1 MRTVVGVF
9 PSRTEAE
16 DVARDLEA
24 LGIPEDEV
32 TIADEAGADN
42 HEWSSRNLAACGGL
56 SFGWFLAGLIPIIT
70 QCSRAAATGLGA
82 STGAVAGLIAG
93 MAALMVT
100 GGTPIIAGS
109 VIATVLAALCIGAI
123 GGGLITAVYT
133 MGVSHEGIPL
143 VGEAV
148 REHGVVLAAHV
159 DVPRE
164 EEALRVMN
172 EHGGRQTCA
181 AADAWTA
188 TGWTGPH
195 PAEEPYP
202 SDSSYVSHPAGKV
215 AS

>member
-16 DVARDLEA
+16 HVARDLKA
-24 LGIPEDEV
+24 LGISGDEV

-42 HEWSSRNLAACGGL
+42 HEWSRRNLAACGGL
-56 SFGWFLAGLIPIIT
+56 SFGWLLAGLIPLIT
-70 QCSRAAATGLGA
+70 ERSRAAATGLGA

-100 GGTPIIAGS
+100 GGAPIIAGS

-133 MGVSHEGIPL
+133 TGVSHEGIPL
-143 VGEAV
+143 TSEAV
-148 REHGVVLAAHV
+148 REHGAVLAAHV
-159 DVPRE
+159 DLPRQQ
-164 EEALRVMN
+164 EALRVMS
-172 EHGGRQTCA
+172 EHGARQTCT
-181 AADAWTA
+181 AADAWIA
-188 TGWTGPH
+188 TGWPGPH
-195 PAEEPYP
+195 PVEEPYP
-202 SDSSYVSHPAGKV
+202 SDSSYVSHPARK